1 MLGTIIKRE
10 MLEYLKSSKFLIGLS
25 ITVILITISTIINI
39 QDFKLRQQD
48 YLDAQKELG
57 GDTFRVS
64 IFRSPQVL
72 STLVQGKDRKLGNS
86 LTMTYLNIPS
96 RTAGYMGEY
105 TSKHHRYM
113 AGFAAVDFAFV
124 VRVVLSLM
132 VIFLAYNAISEEKFH
147 GTLKLVLANRMPRDQ
162 LLLGKFAGGLIIVVG
177 SLIISAILSLLI
189 MLFNPAISLG
199 NSEWIRILMLLGV
212 SALYLICF
220 YTLSLFVSV
229 VVSRPAIALLVLLQI
244 WILLIVIYPNLGVIM
259 AENIYRLPS
268 EQEIAQ
274 SKAAAFQPYQEEFK
288 KIREAFI
295 VAVERGEW
303 VPEDVDLRNMELSS
317 KKAELNHQ
325 VDKEFSNQL
334 TQQMKLAQTI
344 SILSPAVVYDQ
355 VANRYARTGMNE
367 YERFMNGIFRHWQK
381 GLEMKEL
388 RYKDIQAW
396 RKAELPEFSYQS
408 ETTANSFVATL
419 LQWVI
424 LFLFSLIFF
433 ALAYVGFLRK
443 DVR

>member
-39 QDFKLRQQD
+39 QDFKTRQQD
-48 YLDAQKELG
+48 YLDAQRELTKERRRVRV
-57 GDTFRVS
+57 FRV
-64 IFRSPQVL
+64 PQVL
-72 STLVQGKDRKLGNS
+72 STLVQGKDRKLGNRIE
-86 LTMTYLNIPS
+86 MTYYHIPS
-96 RTAGYMGEY
+96 RTSGYMGEY
-105 TSKHHRYM
+105 KSKHHRYM

-132 VIFLAYNAISEEKFH
+132 VIFFAYNAISEEKFN

-162 LLLGKFAGGLIIVVG
+162 LLLGKFAGGLFVVIG
-177 SLIISAILSLLI
+177 SLLLSSILSVLI
-189 MLFNPAISLG
+189 MLFHPAISLG
-199 NSEWIRILMLLGV
+199 NSEWIRILMLLGI

-244 WILLIVIYPNLGVIM
+244 WVFLIIIYPNLGVIA
-259 AENIYRLPS
+259 AENFYKLPS
-268 EQEIAQ
+268 SQEIAQ
-274 SKAAAFQPYQEEFK
+274 RKVAAFQPYQEEYRK
-288 KIREAFI
+288 NREAFSSAI
-295 VAVERGEW
+295 QSGGMPSDEVSKRNFELTS
-303 VPEDVDLRNMELSS
+303 LR
-317 KKAELNHQ
+317 AELGHQ
-325 VDKEFSNQL
+325 VDKEFNNRL
-334 TQQMKLAQTI
+334 TQQMSLAQTI

-355 VANRYARTGMNE
+355 VANRYARTDMNE
-367 YERFMNGIFRHWQK
+367 YERFMDGIFRHWQK
-381 GLEMKEL
+381 VLERQEL

-396 RKAELPEFSYQS
+396 RKAELPEFSYQP
-408 ETTANSFVATL
+408 ETMANSFVDTL
-419 LQWVI
+419 PLCII

-433 ALAYVGFLRK
+433 TLAYVGFLRK

>member
-1 MLGTIIKRE
+1 MLWTIIKRE

-64 IFRSPQVL
+64 IFRAPQVL
-72 STLVQGKDRKLGNS
+72 GTLVQGKDRKLGNS

-162 LLLGKFAGGLIIVVG
+162 LLLGKFAGGLFVVIG
-177 SLIISAILSLLI
+177 SLLISAILSVLI
-189 MLFNPAISLG
+189 MLFHPAISLA

-212 SALYLICF
+212 SALYLVCF
-220 YTLSLFVSV
+220 YTLSLFISV
-229 VVSRPAIALLVLLQI
+229 VVSRPSIALMILLQI
-244 WILLIVIYPNLGVIM
+244 WIFLIIIYPNLGVII
-259 AENIYRLPS
+259 AENLYKLPS
-268 EQEIAQ
+268 NQEIVQ
-274 SKAAAFQPYQEEFK
+274 RKSAAFQPYQEEYK
-288 KIREAFI
+288 KNREAFSSAI
-295 VAVERGEW
+295 RSGGRPSNEVSRRNFELTS
-303 VPEDVDLRNMELSS
+303 LR
-317 KKAELNHQ
+317 AELNHQ
-325 VDKEFSNQL
+325 VDEEFSKRL
-334 TQQMKLAQTI
+334 TQQMKMAQTI
-344 SILSPAVVYDQ
+344 SVLSPAVVYDQ
-355 VANRYARTGMNE
+355 AANRYARTDMNE
-367 YERFMNGIFRHWQK
+367 YERFMDGVLRHWQEL
-381 GLEMKEL
+381 LEKQKL
-388 RYKDIQAW
+388 RYKDVQAW
-396 RKAELPEFSYQS
+396 RKAKMPDFSYPS
-408 ETTANSFVATL
+408 ETTAHSFVATL
-419 LQWVI
+419 PQWVI